1 MSEKILLVN
10 ELHSPPRELRESRSR
25 GTSSEKMSTAGQTS
39 NTTSSSLIP
48 DPKDELG
55 NRSSKDPELSTQ
67 GGDSVLSEVP
77 FGQVPPLKQ
86 LEAVDLVGF

>member
-1 MSEKILLVN
+1 MSEKIHLVN

-39 NTTSSSLIP
+39 YITSSSLIS

-55 NRSSKDPELSTQ
+55 NSSSKDQEL
-67 GGDSVLSEVP
+67 SVLSEAP
-77 FGQVPPLKQ
+77 FGQVSPLMQ
-86 LEAVDLVGF
+86 LEVVDLVGF

>member
-1 MSEKILLVN
+1 MSEKIHLVN
-10 ELHSPPRELRESRSR
+10 ELYPPPREVRESRSR

-55 NRSSKDPELSTQ
+55 NSSSKDPEL
-67 GGDSVLSEVP
+67 SVLSEVP